1 MYVNLSE
8 AISFVRKYSNKTLL
22 GVAILICVAI
32 IGAYFVYALSPAGG
46 APASPASFEV
56 KPGESFRMIADHLRE
71 SSLIRSSFV
80 FQIFSL
86 ITGSAFIL
94 KPGIYE
100 FSPDMSSPAILGE
113 LIGGADREVEVTIP
127 EGVTIYEIDALL
139 SEKNI
144 LLRGELLRFYSSN
157 PGLEGRL
164 FPDTYKFFI
173 HSEAETVS
181 QKFLA
186 NFKEKAEPLLTS
198 DLKNQETNLILASLL
213 EKETPDF
220 KERQLVAG
228 ILKKRFKAGVPL
240 QIDASICYAKEILRG
255 QDGNCLPITG
265 LDLKIDSPYNTY
277 VYKGWPPRPIGN
289 PGISAIKAALDPQYS
304 PYWYYLSDPKTK
316 KTIFAKDLEEHI
328 KNRSV
333 YLSAEKTNF

>member
-22 GVAILICVAI
+22 GVAILICGAI

-56 KPGESFRMIADHLRE
+56 KPGESFRMIADRLKE
-71 SSLIRSSFV
+71 SSLIRSSFA

-86 ITGSAFIL
+86 ITGSALIL

-113 LIGGADREVEVTIP
+113 LIGGADREVKMTIL
-127 EGVTIYEIDALL
+127 EGATVYEIDALL
-139 SEKNI
+139 SEKNV
-144 LLRGELLRFYSSN
+144 LLRGELLRFYFSN
-157 PGLEGRL
+157 PDIEGRL
-164 FPDTYKFFI
+164 FPDTYKFFVR
-173 HSEAETVS
+173 SDAETVS

-186 NFKEKAEPLLTS
+186 NFKAKAEPLLAS
-198 DLKNQETNLILASLL
+198 DPKNQKTNLILASLL

-220 KERQLVAG
+220 KERQIVAG
-228 ILKKRFKAGVPL
+228 ILKKRFMAGIPL
-240 QIDASICYAKEILRG
+240 QVDTSICYVKQIKGKSE
-255 QDGNCLPITG
+255 NCLPITA

-277 VYKGWPPRPIGN
+277 AYKGWPPGSICN
-289 PGISAIKAALDPQYS
+289 PGISAIKAALESQNS

-333 YLSAEKTNF
+333 YLSAGKTTP